1 VFAGRSRVRR
11 PRLDQ
16 TVRHDKHGRSQRG
29 LATTRHGTLER
40 RVAALERVVGRPVQA
55 PVGEPSEQ
63 WASDEVRGLVRQGNK
78 INAIKQLMAET
89 GMGIKDAR
97 DIVDRL

>member
-1 VFAGRSRVRR
+1 MTSTGDPNGDLRQRV
-11 PRLDQ
+11 
-16 TVRHDKHGRSQRG
+16 TE
-29 LATTRHGTLER
+29 LER

>member
-1 VFAGRSRVRR
+1 MTSTGDPNGDLRQRV
-11 PRLDQ
+11 
-16 TVRHDKHGRSQRG
+16 TE
-29 LATTRHGTLER
+29 LER

-89 GMGIKDAR
+89 GMGIKAAR

>member
-1 VFAGRSRVRR
+1 MTSTGDPNGDLRQRV
-11 PRLDQ
+11 
-16 TVRHDKHGRSQRG
+16 TE
-29 LATTRHGTLER
+29 LER
-40 RVAALERVVGRPVQA
+40 RVAALESVVGRPVQA

-78 INAIKQLMAET
+78 INAIKHLMVET

>member
-1 VFAGRSRVRR
+1 MTSTGDPNGDLRQRV
-11 PRLDQ
+11 
-16 TVRHDKHGRSQRG
+16 TE
-29 LATTRHGTLER
+29 LER

-55 PVGEPSEQ
+55 PVDEPSEQ

-89 GMGIKDAR
+89 GMGIKEAR

>member
-1 VFAGRSRVRR
+1 MTSTGDPNGDLRRRV
-11 PRLDQ
+11 
-16 TVRHDKHGRSQRG
+16 SE
-29 LATTRHGTLER
+29 LER

-55 PVGEPSEQ
+55 PVGEPSEL
-63 WASDEVRGLVRQGNK
+63 WASDGVRRLAGQGNK

-89 GMGIKDAR
+89 GMGIKEAR

>member
-1 VFAGRSRVRR
+1 MTSTGDPNGDLRQRV
-11 PRLDQ
+11 
-16 TVRHDKHGRSQRG
+16 TE
-29 LATTRHGTLER
+29 LER

-55 PVGEPSEQ
+55 PVGEPSGQ

-89 GMGIKDAR
+89 GMGITEAR

>member
-1 VFAGRSRVRR
+1 MTSTGDPNGDLRQRV
-11 PRLDQ
+11 
-16 TVRHDKHGRSQRG
+16 TE
-29 LATTRHGTLER
+29 LER

-89 GMGIKDAR
+89 GMGIKEAR

>member
-1 VFAGRSRVRR
+1 MTSTGDPNGDLRQRV
-11 PRLDQ
+11 
-16 TVRHDKHGRSQRG
+16 TE
-29 LATTRHGTLER
+29 LER

-89 GMGIKDAR
+89 SMGIKEAR

>member
-1 VFAGRSRVRR
+1 MRPEIACGFRDEIRLSGMTSIGDADGDLRGRV
-11 PRLDQ
+11 
-16 TVRHDKHGRSQRG
+16 TE
-29 LATTRHGTLER
+29 LER

-55 PVGEPSEQ
+55 PVGEPSEL
-63 WASDEVRGLVRQGNK
+63 WASDEVRRLVLQGNK

-89 GMGIKDAR
+89 GMGIKEAR

>member
-1 VFAGRSRVRR
+1 MTSTGDPNGDLRQRV
-11 PRLDQ
+11 
-16 TVRHDKHGRSQRG
+16 TE
-29 LATTRHGTLER
+29 LER

-78 INAIKQLMAET
+78 INAIKHLMVET

>member
-1 VFAGRSRVRR
+1 MTSTGDPNGDLRQRV
-11 PRLDQ
+11 
-16 TVRHDKHGRSQRG
+16 TE
-29 LATTRHGTLER
+29 LER
-40 RVAALERVVGRPVQA
+40 RVAALESVVGRPVQA

-78 INAIKQLMAET
+78 INAIKHLMVET
-89 GMGIKDAR
+89 GMGIKDAM